1 MNSKWVY
8 SIKHTQNLTEKKAQL
23 QIITLA
29 KLWMRKEKIRQSI
42 VEIDVTLNHDAQSKS
57 GEKNWKNPE

>member
-8 SIKHTQNLTEKKAQL
+8 SIKQTQNLTEKKAQL